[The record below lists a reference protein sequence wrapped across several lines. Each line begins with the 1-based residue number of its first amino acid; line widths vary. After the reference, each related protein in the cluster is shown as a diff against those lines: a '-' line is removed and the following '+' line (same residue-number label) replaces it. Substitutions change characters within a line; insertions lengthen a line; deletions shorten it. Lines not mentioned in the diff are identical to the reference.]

1 MENIMPFALL
11 GLCVGLAAGTE
22 GAVVKDFDISKFLG
36 FWYEIAFA
44 SKMGTPGLAHK
55 EEKMGAMVVE
65 LKENLLA
72 LTTTYYSE
80 DHCVLEKVTATE
92 GDGPA
97 KFQVTRL
104 SGKKE
109 VVVEATD
116 YLTYAIID
124 ITSLVAGAVHRTMK
138 LYSRSLDDNGE
149 ALYNFRKIT
158 SDHGFSETDLYILK
172 HDSLEAT
179 HGSELAS
186 SAY

>member
-72 LTTTYYSE
+72 LTTTYYSSISL
-80 DHCVLEKVTATE
+80 DSHWRAPTK
-92 GDGPA
+92 
-97 KFQVTRL
+97 QVRGNFPL
-104 SGKKE
+104 FPGKKE

-172 HDSLEAT
+172 HDLT
-179 HGSELAS
+179 CVKVLQ
-186 SAY
+186 SAAESRP